1 MLPDLPE
8 LKKKLRLLLRER
20 LRQSF
25 ARQAPVIGD
34 IRRFKSHEGD
44 TFTIHRL
51 DGSMTTSTYQLTEAG
66 FSIGRQEL
74 PTLAPQQL
82 IAKIDEAAG
91 KLAEQASKHF
101 FQELN
106 EAVTRVG
113 NVVNAQ
119 GQPISPELIFQ
130 VLEKIELDFD
140 EDGKPHGLTMVV
152 GPKVAEA
159 LRMLIPKWEA
169 DPELNK
175 RYQDLIGK
183 KREEWRDR
191 ESRRKL
197 VD

>member
-1 MLPDLPE
+1 MLPDFPE
-8 LKKKLRLLLRER
+8 LKKQLRLLLRER

-25 ARQAPVIGD
+25 DRQAPVISEV
-34 IRRFKSHEGD
+34 RRFKSHEGD

-51 DGSMTTSTYQLTEAG
+51 DGSVTTSSYHRAETE
-66 FSIGRQEL
+66 FSIDRREL
-74 PTLAPQQL
+74 PTLTPQQL
-82 IAKIDEAAG
+82 ITRVDEAAG
-91 KLAEQASKHF
+91 KMAEQASKHF
-101 FQELN
+101 FETLN
-106 EAVTRVG
+106 EAVSKAG

-130 VLEKIELDFD
+130 VLEKIQLDFD

-152 GPKVAEA
+152 GPKLAET
-159 LRMLIPKWEA
+159 LRTLIPKWEA
-169 DPELNK
+169 DPELNR
-175 RYQDLIGK
+175 RYERLMDK

>member
-1 MLPDLPE
+1 MLPDFPE
-8 LKKKLRLLLRER
+8 LKKKLSLLLRER

-25 ARQAPVIGD
+25 ARQAPVISD

-51 DGSMTTSTYQLTEAG
+51 DGSVTTSTYHLTETE
-66 FSIGRQEL
+66 FSIERHEL
-74 PTLAPQQL
+74 PTLTPQQL

-91 KLAEQASKHF
+91 KMAEQASEHF
-101 FQELN
+101 FKELS

-119 GQPISPELIFQ
+119 GQPISPELVFQ

-140 EDGKPHGLTMVV
+140 EHGKPHGLTMVV
-152 GPKVAEA
+152 GTKVAEA
-159 LRMLIPKWEA
+159 LRTLIPKWEA
-169 DPELNK
+169 DTELNT
-175 RYQDLIGK
+175 RYQDLMKK